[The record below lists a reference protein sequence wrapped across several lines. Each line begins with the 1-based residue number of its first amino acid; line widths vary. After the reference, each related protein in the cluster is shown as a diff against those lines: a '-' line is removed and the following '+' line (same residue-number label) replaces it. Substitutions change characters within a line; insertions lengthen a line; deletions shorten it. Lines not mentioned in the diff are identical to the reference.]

1 MAHDSSMTKGWMP
14 HKALAFRPFFF
25 LAALSSVVFLVV
37 WILFW
42 HGKVLLQPYGSM
54 LWWHQHE
61 MLFAFVSAVVAG
73 FLLTAVRNW
82 TGMSSLTG
90 VPLLLLVLLW
100 LAGRVLMAFPPQGL
114 TVVVGL
120 VDMAFLPVVALIMG
134 WLVARAKLWRNMM
147 FVPILTLLALAN
159 IGMHV
164 GAWRADFE
172 LTQHSVYMGIL
183 LITLLMVILGG
194 RVIPFFTSRK
204 LNRDAVKPRKGLEL
218 GSILLVLILV
228 IWQILAIFGVNVS
241 TTAMAIVCVA
251 AAICNAW
258 RALRW
263 EGQRCWHEP
272 LLWGLHTSYYF
283 IAIGLLLWAGA
294 LLGWMRTEIAIH
306 ALTIGAMSTMILAM
320 MARVSLGHTGR
331 VIKTLPGIGL
341 ALALMLIAAVVRG
354 PLLAVFPTI
363 ALPVYDASVTLW
375 GVAYAIFLYHYSK
388 PLLTIRADGA
398 EG

>member
-1 MAHDSSMTKGWMP
+1 MAHDSSMTTGWMP
-14 HKALAFRPFFF
+14 IKALAFRPFFF
-25 LAALSSVVFLVV
+25 LAALSSIVFLVV
-37 WILFW
+37 WLLFW

-82 TGMSSLTG
+82 TGLPSLTG
-90 VPLLLLVLLW
+90 MPLLLLVLLW
-100 LAGRVLMAFPPQGL
+100 LLGRVLMAFPPSGWRL
-114 TVVVGL
+114 IAGL
-120 VDMAFLPVVALIMG
+120 VDMAFLPAVALIMA
-134 WLVARAKLWRNMM
+134 WLVGRAKLWRNLM
-147 FVPILTLLALAN
+147 FVPILLLLALAN
-159 IGMHV
+159 VGMHV
-164 GAWRADFE
+164 GAWRADFQ
-172 LTQHSVYMGIL
+172 LIQHSVYMGIL

-204 LNRDAVKPRKGLEL
+204 LNRDAVKPVKGLEL
-218 GSILLVLILV
+218 GSILLVLFLV
-228 IWQILAIFGVNVS
+228 IWQIFAMFGVEFS
-241 TTAMAIVCVA
+241 PTLMALVCLVA
-251 AAICNAW
+251 ALCNLL

-263 EGQRCWHEP
+263 EGMRCWHEP
-272 LLWGLHTSYYF
+272 LLWGLHASYYF

-294 LLGWMRTEIAIH
+294 LLGWMRAEIAIH

-331 VIKTLPGIGL
+331 PIKTLPGIGL
-341 ALALMLIAAVVRG
+341 ALAFMLIAALVRG

-375 GVAYAIFLYHYSK
+375 GVAYVIFLYHYSK